1 MIRQFT
7 PKPRS
12 KQATSFRPMV
22 QVGLVQ
28 PTAACIKAYTF
39 TSIKFAS
46 NSTMG
51 KKLAVVFIGIHI
63 CGMHHYGRPRFDIGE
78 SFHLRREPD
87 NKHDANSIAVL
98 DEGRTVA
105 HINGCDAAKLA
116 PILDSGFAKG
126 TVFYKVKHEAEVKS
140 KKKVLSTA
148 AQ

>member
-1 MIRQFT
+1 
-7 PKPRS
+7 
-12 KQATSFRPMV
+12 
-22 QVGLVQ
+22 
-28 PTAACIKAYTF
+28 
-39 TSIKFAS
+39 
-46 NSTMG
+46 MG

-63 CGMHHYGRPRFDIGE
+63 CGMHHYGRSRFDIGE

-116 PILDSGFAKG
+116 PIGLLDSGFVKG

-140 KKKVLSTA
+140 KRQGPEHSGTVGFHYEEARRKELETVINSSRLQVLWLNA
-148 AQ
+148 